1 MELRQ
6 MAQCSAQESQLHMAT
21 LFHFLISNRGA
32 GRELPDAFP
41 TLVEAVAVAAAESS
55 ISMSST
61 MVAGCESVAVCCF
74 HEKLAVKWREAGELF

>member
-1 MELRQ
+1 
-6 MAQCSAQESQLHMAT
+6 MAT
-21 LFHFLISNRGA
+21 LFHFLISNRGV

-61 MVAGCESVAVCCF
+61 MVLVARVVAVWF
-74 HEKLAVKWREAGELF
+74 SWEKLAGGKLHH